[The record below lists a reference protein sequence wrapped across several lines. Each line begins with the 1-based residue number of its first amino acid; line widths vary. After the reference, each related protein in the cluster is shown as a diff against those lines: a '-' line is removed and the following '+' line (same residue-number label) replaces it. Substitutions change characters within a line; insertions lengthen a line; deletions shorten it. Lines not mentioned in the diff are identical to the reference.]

1 MQDAACRRAEAN
13 KVAFERLTKSEP
25 VLVDVRRASEIIP
38 GFTAQTILTSGPPM
52 PWSDYTGGQ
61 REGIIGGVL
70 FEALAKD
77 RTEAI
82 AKLDAGEIAV
92 GACHDFGCVGSL
104 GRDLYRVHAR
114 LRGQKPC
121 IRQRRLLQHL

>member
-1 MQDAACRRAEAN
+1 MQEAACRRGEAN

-25 VLVDVRRASEIIP
+25 VVVDVRRASEIIP
-38 GFTAQTILTSGPPM
+38 GFTAHTILTSAPPM

-70 FEALAKD
+70 FGSLAQA
-77 RTEAI
+77 RTKPI
-82 AKLDAGEIAV
+82 AKLKPGETAG

-104 GRDLYRVHAR
+104 AG
-114 LRGQKPC
+114 
-121 IRQRRLLQHL
+121 I